1 MDVSTTP
8 STANTCFKQQFA
20 VTAPLPLERTTVG
33 ELFPSASLAWRMSE
47 EKFIKDLNVFDDLK
61 FRVGYGVSGNSLG
74 FGAYSAIQT
83 YSTSGWFNYTN
94 ANGTQNSYHT
104 LAAASNANPDLKWE
118 RTAMLNIGLD
128 FSFFGGRLGGTIE
141 YYDKRTSDLIYTYE
155 VSTNRYPFGTMP
167 ANVGDISNKGI
178 EFTINATTHNKQKI
192 SLGKPV

>member
-20 VTAPLPLERTTVG
+20 VTAPLLWKEQPLG
-33 ELFPSASLAWRMSE
+33 NFPSASLAWRMSE

-104 LAAASNANPDLKWE
+104 LAAASNANPDL
-118 RTAMLNIGLD
+118 NG
-128 FSFFGGRLGGTIE
+128 
-141 YYDKRTSDLIYTYE
+141 
-155 VSTNRYPFGTMP
+155 
-167 ANVGDISNKGI
+167 NV
-178 EFTINATTHNKQKI
+178 Q
-192 SLGKPV
+192 PC

>member
-1 MDVSTTP
+1 
-8 STANTCFKQQFA
+8 
-20 VTAPLPLERTTVG
+20 
-33 ELFPSASLAWRMSE
+33 MSE

-128 FSFFGGRLGGTIE
+128 FSFFGGRLGGTE
-141 YYDKRTSDLIYTYE
+141 CDYSL
-155 VSTNRYPFGTMP
+155 P
-167 ANVGDISNKGI
+167 ARGAACV
-178 EFTINATTHNKQKI
+178 
-192 SLGKPV
+192 